1 MELHTSLDSSL
12 ESLVSNHAAVTE
24 FRQRQ
29 NIQESRH
36 VLRIGAS
43 DLPYNLTSTT
53 LAGTDMINTN
63 PYVFT
68 DDEEGS
74 LVVFY
79 HLGLK
84 LAGHSK
90 LVHGGL
96 IAVLL
101 DECMGRACF
110 PRLIGKVAVTAKLEL
125 SYKSPITVNSVV
137 IIRAD
142 TIKVE
147 GRKAWVE
154 ARVEDARQGT
164 LLVEAKGLF
173 IEPKWAAEMARVL

>member
-1 MELHTSLDSSL
+1 MTCQADSDSLL
-12 ESLVSNHAAVTE
+12 ESLVVHHAAASE
-24 FRQRQ
+24 FRQRPRFE
-29 NIQESRH
+29 ESRR
-36 VLRIGAS
+36 VLRIGPN
-43 DLPYNLTSTT
+43 DLPYNLTETT
-53 LAGTDMINTN
+53 LTAPDMIARG

-68 DDEEGS
+68 DDEAGS
-74 LVVFY
+74 LLAFY

-96 IAVLL
+96 AAVLL

-110 PRLIGKVAVTAKLEL
+110 PRLAGKVAVTAQLDL
-125 SYKSPITVNSVV
+125 SYKSPIPVDSVV
-137 IIRAD
+137 VIRAD

-154 ARVEDARQGT
+154 ARVEDARKGT
-164 LLVEAKGLF
+164 VLVQAKGLF
-173 IEPKWAAEMARVL
+173 IEPKWAVEMAQVV